1 MSKIFF
7 AAKEKNDNAI
17 YFRKKF
23 TAPQSGAVTL
33 RLSALG
39 CYKAWLNGIEL
50 DSQVFLPGRTS
61 YGYRVQVQQY
71 DISSK
76 IVSGEN
82 ILAVRLVK
90 GWYRKPGGLYCE
102 MTLGGQTVSEVGGW
116 KYSADG
122 PLGFHD
128 MQLGELYDA
137 RKEADWIAL
146 NYDDS
151 GWETPVEFSYDG
163 DLITHE
169 GERMLEQEQFTPQVL
184 LTPDGATVLDFG
196 QNIAGYMEFTVTGKA
211 GTTVKMLYGETL
223 DESGNFTQKNLNF
236 GVNKKTGNPSQTIQY
251 TLKDGIQTYKPQAS
265 IHGFQYVK
273 LENWPEEAKAEH
285 FTAIAV
291 YSDLKQTG
299 SFSCSNEKVNQLVRN
314 IRWSTKGNFLDIP
327 TDCPQRERAGWTG
340 DIMVYSIPATYQ
352 MDTYRFLK
360 KWLKDVMLEQREDG
374 RIRNIVPDGGLPPFM
389 DGAAGWADAIVKL
402 PWVLYQFYGDKNI
415 LEMAYPAM
423 QKHVA
428 FMEKRSQ
435 KRKPWNAGKGRHW
448 NDLIDTGFHWGE
460 WLEPGSSLPVGA
472 LKGFTVPDVEV
483 ASAYYAW
490 SAGKLAEIAAILGK
504 TDDARH
510 YAQLSDRVKSAYR
523 KEFLPDGK
531 VNSKRQ
537 CRYVRPVALD
547 LAEEQD
553 KAAIVRELNDAVIA
567 NQHRIG
573 TGFLSTPH
581 ICNVLSD
588 FGYVETAYRL
598 LENEEQ
604 PGWLYEVNRG
614 ATTMWENWYG
624 KDERGKPTNS
634 LNHYSPGAIIG
645 WLYSRSAGI
654 QPLEPGFKKILIAP
668 VVGGSFTYVKCRYES
683 AVGLIRSDWER
694 QGEQVHL
701 SIEVPRPAQVRLP
714 DGTIQEVEAGQ
725 HEFTFGIKEA

>member
-1 MSKIFF
+1 MSRIFF
-7 AAKEKNDNAI
+7 TPEVKNDQAI

-23 TAPQSGAVTL
+23 TAPQAGTATL

-39 CYKAWLNGIEL
+39 CYKAWLNGMEL
-50 DSQVFLPGRTS
+50 DPQIFLPGRTS
-61 YGYRVQVQQY
+61 YGHRVQVQEY
-71 DISSK
+71 DISAK
-76 IVSGEN
+76 IVSGDN

-90 GWYRKPGGLYCE
+90 GWYKKPGGLYCE
-102 MTLGGQTVSEVGGW
+102 MTLDGQTTAGARGW
-116 KYSADG
+116 KCSMDG

-137 RKEADWIAL
+137 RKEGAWTI
-146 NYDDS
+146 YDYNDS
-151 GWETPVEFSYDG
+151 GWEMPVEFPYDG
-163 DLITHE
+163 ELIPHE
-169 GERMLEQEQFTPQVL
+169 GEKMLEQERLSPRVL
-184 LTPDGATVLDFG
+184 LTPDGSTVLDFG

-211 GTTVKMLYGETL
+211 GATVKMLYGETL
-223 DESGNFTQKNLNF
+223 DENGNFTQKNLNF
-236 GVNKKTGNPSQTIQY
+236 GVSKKTGNPPQTVQY
-251 TLKDGIQTYKPQAS
+251 TLKDGAQTYKPQAS
-265 IHGFQYVK
+265 VHGFQYVK
-273 LENWPEEAKAEH
+273 LENWPEKVSAEH

-299 SFSCSNEKVNQLVRN
+299 SFSCSNAKVNQLVQN

-340 DIMVYSIPATYQ
+340 DIMVYSVPATYQ

-360 KWLKDVMLEQREDG
+360 KWLKDVILEQWEDG
-374 RIRNIVPDGGLPPFM
+374 RVRNIVPDGGLPPFM

-402 PWVLYQFYGDKNI
+402 PWVLYQFYGDKDI

-428 FMEKRSQ
+428 FMEKRAQ
-435 KRKPWNAGKGRHW
+435 KRKPWNAAKGKHW

-460 WLEPGSSLPVGA
+460 WLEPGSSLPAGA

-504 TDDARH
+504 ADDAKR
-510 YAQLSDRVKSAYR
+510 YAQLSDRVKASYR
-523 KEFLPDGK
+523 KEFLPNGK

-537 CRYVRPVALD
+537 CRYVRPIALD

-553 KAAIVRELNDAVIA
+553 KAAIVGELNDAVIA
-567 NQHRIG
+567 NQYRIG

-588 FGYVETAYRL
+588 YGYWETAYRL
-598 LENEEQ
+598 LENEKQ
-604 PGWLYEVNRG
+604 PGWLYEVNHG

-634 LNHYSPGAIIG
+634 LNHYSPGAIVG

-654 QPLEPGFKKILIAP
+654 QPLEPGFEKILIAP
-668 VVGGSFTYVKCRYES
+668 VVGGSFLYVKCSYES
-683 AVGLIRSDWER
+683 AAGLIRSDWER
-694 QGEQVHL
+694 QGNQFQL
-701 SIEVPRPAQVRLP
+701 SIEVPRPARVKLP
-714 DGTIQEVEAGQ
+714 DGTVHEVEPGT
-725 HEFTFGIKEA
+725 HEFTCGVKEA